1 MVSFM
6 SYLFKYILTLM
17 NLTKIRE
24 GRKKKWD
31 YKNIPPPQKKRSHE
45 TVTALFWAMVLCK
58 SLSNG

>member
-24 GRKKKWD
+24 GRKKKWV
-31 YKNIPPPQKKRSHE
+31 YKNIPPPPKKKPWNCDSF
-45 TVTALFWAMVLCK
+45 VLGNGAL
-58 SLSNG
+58 

>member
-1 MVSFM
+1 
-6 SYLFKYILTLM
+6 M
-17 NLTKIRE
+17 NLTKIRK

-31 YKNIPPPQKKRSHE
+31 YKNIFPKISHE